1 MAGIALLVVLSGFLG
16 EGWVP
21 SGHPLA
27 GWVLASRA
35 SDPVVRP
42 AVFPGDL
49 PFGEADGLPEGL
61 VERLRSILKPE
72 VREVDGLGRA
82 GAVMLAAL
90 EAEDSTSLETRAGLS
105 LDAFLEPVDGL
116 HLRERLSIWASSDER
131 RPGGFTPFHEGAEQG
146 RHLYVD
152 WGFAAWRGGSFEA
165 SLGRIPQVWGPCR
178 YTNLLVSDNSPPM
191 DMLRLAWDPAPWLA
205 FTSFTSTL
213 DSDSG
218 TYLSAHRLDVS
229 PYQWLGFGFSEA
241 ILFASEG
248 LELAYMNPAIP
259 WYPVQ
264 WNERDDDNAMLAADA
279 SVRPFRG
286 LELYG
291 EILVDDLQY
300 QTEWGR
306 PSRLGWTAGAG
317 ALAGAT
323 AVTAEYTRIDRFVY
337 SQKHSRNFYLHDG
350 DIIGSALGPD
360 CDRIT
365 LGVSTAE
372 FWPVTAGL
380 RIEHARHGEGT
391 VYEGYPDSL
400 FSDDAFPSGVVEHST
415 GVELDASVYLGYGL
429 EAHATA
435 ARRWIRNLG
444 HSRGADGEET
454 EAGIEAVARFGL

>member
-1 MAGIALLVVLSGFLG
+1 VYP
-16 EGWVP
+16 GW
-21 SGHPLA
+21 
-27 GWVLASRA
+27 
-35 SDPVVRP
+35 
-42 AVFPGDL
+42 L
-49 PFGEADGLPEGL
+49 PPDAADWLPEGL
-61 VERLRSILKPE
+61 VERLQSISKPGGTD
-72 VREVDGLGRA
+72 VDGLGRT
-82 GAVMLAAL
+82 GAVLLAAV
-90 EAEDSTSLETRAGLS
+90 EAEDSTTLETRAGLS
-105 LDAFLEPVDGL
+105 LDAFLEPVAGL
-116 HLRERLSIWASSDER
+116 HLRERLSVWASSDER
-131 RPGGFTPFHEGAEQG
+131 QPGGFTPFHEGAEQG

-152 WGFAAWRGGSFEA
+152 WGFAAWRRGSFEA
-165 SLGRIPQVWGPCR
+165 SAGRIPQVWGPCR
-178 YTNLLVSDNSPPM
+178 YTNLLVSDNAPPM
-191 DMLRLAWDPAPWLA
+191 DMLRLAWQPARWLG
-205 FTSFTSTL
+205 FTSFTSSL

-218 TYLSAHRLDVS
+218 TYLSAHRLDIS
-229 PYQWLGFGFSEA
+229 PGPWLGLGLSEA

-248 LELAYMNPAIP
+248 LELAYMNPVIP

-279 SVRPFRG
+279 SVKPFDG

-291 EILVDDLQY
+291 ELLVDDLQY

-337 SQKHSRNFYLHDG
+337 SQKHPGNYYLHDG

-360 CDRIT
+360 CDRVT

-372 FWPVTAGL
+372 FWPLTAGL
-380 RIEHARHGEGT
+380 RVEHARHGEGT
-391 VYEGYPDSL
+391 VSEGYPDSL
-400 FSDDAFPSGVVEHST
+400 FADDAFPSGIVEHST
-415 GVELDASVYLGYGL
+415 GLELDASIYLGYGL

-444 HSRGADGEET
+444 HVRGEDGSET

>member
-1 MAGIALLVVLSGFLG
+1 MAGIALLVLISGFLG

-21 SGHPLA
+21 SGHPLS
-27 GWVLASRA
+27 GWVLAGRA
-35 SDPVVRP
+35 SDSAVRP
-42 AVFPGDL
+42 AVFPGTL
-49 PFGEADGLPEGL
+49 MPEAAAGLPEGL
-61 VERLRSILKPE
+61 VDRLQSIMMPAGS
-72 VREVDGLGRA
+72 EVDGLGRA
-82 GAVMLAAL
+82 GAVLLAAA

-105 LDAFLEPVDGL
+105 LDAFMEPVGGL
-116 HLRERLSIWASSDER
+116 HFRERLSVWASSDER
-131 RPGGFTPFHEGAEQG
+131 QPGGFTPFHEGAEQG

-152 WGFAAWRGGSFEA
+152 WGFAAWHRGSFEA
-165 SLGRIPQVWGPCR
+165 TIGRIPQFWGPCR

-191 DMLRLAWDPAPWLA
+191 DMLRLAWNPATWLC
-205 FTSFTSTL
+205 FTSFTSSL

-218 TYLSAHRLDVS
+218 TYLSAHRLDIS
-229 PYQWLGFGFSEA
+229 PCPWLGLGVSEA

-248 LELAYMNPAIP
+248 LELAYMNPVIP

-279 SVRPFRG
+279 TVRPFRG

-323 AVTAEYTRIDRFVY
+323 AITAEYTRIDRFVY
-337 SQKHSRNFYLHDG
+337 SQKHPRNYYLHDG
-350 DIIGSALGPD
+350 DIIGSSLGPD
-360 CDRIT
+360 CDRVT
-365 LGVSTAE
+365 LGISTAE
-372 FWPVTAGL
+372 TWPVTAGL
-380 RIEHARHGEGT
+380 RVEHARHGEGT

-444 HSRGADGEET
+444 HIRGEEGAET
-454 EAGIEAVARFGL
+454 EAGIEAVARFGF